1 LISRPLRFNLAQGGE
16 QTGHGRTSP
25 FARTMP
31 EPFCGTGSLLNL
43 QRLGHALDGDAQA
56 SPLPSR

>member
-31 EPFCGTGSLLNL
+31 EPFCGTASSSSTSASSLG
-43 QRLGHALDGDAQA
+43 QG
-56 SPLPSR
+56 